1 MSQWTS
7 ALLEPAPTMGNHLI
21 ASSGESA
28 APIAP
33 GKKRDVAN
41 RGLETTASYV
51 ITACVFDVFLRQIS
65 YVFRNFFVRVYVY
78 ISRYSQV
85 G

>member
-21 ASSGESA
+21 VSSGESA

-33 GKKRDVAN
+33 GKRDVAN
-41 RGLETTASYV
+41 RGLETPPCYMSIRNNNAYV
-51 ITACVFDVFLRQIS
+51 P
-65 YVFRNFFVRVYVY
+65 Y
-78 ISRYSQV
+78 
-85 G
+85 